1 LVQSNIFRN
10 NDNLIVVLEIIDK
23 NDLIQVKTYL
33 KKLFESENP
42 VKIEKVIVIFGDE
55 SIAYQFDRLI
65 KKFDKAQIELLIL
78 SKKYRQHKKRL
89 AESLLTELRKIF
101 YGSASIY

>member
-1 LVQSNIFRN
+1 VFSFLYG
-10 NDNLIVVLEIIDK
+10 IIGG
-23 NDLIQVKTYL
+23 NFILY
-33 KKLFESENP
+33 P
-42 VKIEKVIVIFGDE
+42 
-55 SIAYQFDRLI
+55 

>member
-65 KKFDKAQIELLIL
+65 KKGYSQIFAT
-78 SKKYRQHKKRL
+78 KFNK
-89 AESLLTELRKIF
+89 
-101 YGSASIY
+101 